1 MIELETW
8 QMFGG
13 LLGILVLLGGGAM
26 ALQRLGII
34 QTKSN
39 AAAAPATKGNSDDA
53 DDLDTRITSLEIRV
67 AVLDERT
74 MKHEARLEGIG
85 KLHTRIDGVAE
96 TTKRIEGE
104 ISQMNRQMG
113 LVVRHLL
120 GERAP

>member
-1 MIELETW
+1 MITVEAW
-8 QMFGG
+8 QAFGG
-13 LLGILVLLGGGAM
+13 VVGVLILLGGGAL
-26 ALQRLGII
+26 ALRHLGLIRA
-34 QTKSN
+34 KP
-39 AAAAPATKGNSDDA
+39 APAPTEDKAESLDDRVTKM
-53 DDLDTRITSLEIRV
+53 EIRI

-120 GERAP
+120 GERPS